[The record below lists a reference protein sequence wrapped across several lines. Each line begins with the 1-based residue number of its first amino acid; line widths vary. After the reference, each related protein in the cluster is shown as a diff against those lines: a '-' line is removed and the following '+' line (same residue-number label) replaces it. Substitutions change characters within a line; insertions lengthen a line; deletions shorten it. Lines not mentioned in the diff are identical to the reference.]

1 MFDLCACP
9 TALSERLEH
18 ETVLSHCIA
27 KIGSFDHEVATK
39 YGQHYCYFDAKGELT
54 PAGSILVKFLGV
66 FGEAGLAELQLMQA
80 KKEDVDFAK
89 AA

>member
-9 TALSERLEH
+9 IALNERLEH

-27 KIGSFDHEVATK
+27 KIGSFNHEVAIK
-39 YGQHYCYFDAKGELT
+39 YGQHYGYFDVKGNLT
-54 PAGSILVKFLGV
+54 PAGSILANLIGV
-66 FGEAGLAELQLMQA
+66 FGEAELAESQLMQA
-80 KKEDVDFAK
+80 KKEGVDFAK

>member
-9 TALSERLEH
+9 IAVNERLEH
-18 ETVLSHCIA
+18 ETVLSHCVA
-27 KIGSFDHEVATK
+27 KIGSFNHEVAIK
-39 YGQHYCYFDAKGELT
+39 YGQHYGYFDVKGNLT
-54 PAGSILVKFLGV
+54 PTGSILANFIGV
-66 FGEAGLAELQLMQA
+66 FGEAELAELQLTQA

>member
-9 TALSERLEH
+9 ITLNERLEH

-27 KIGSFDHEVATK
+27 KIGSFNHEVAIK
-39 YGQHYCYFDAKGELT
+39 YGQHYGYFDVKGNLS
-54 PAGSILVKFLGV
+54 PADSILANFIGV
-66 FGEAGLAELQLMQA
+66 FGEAELAELQPMQA